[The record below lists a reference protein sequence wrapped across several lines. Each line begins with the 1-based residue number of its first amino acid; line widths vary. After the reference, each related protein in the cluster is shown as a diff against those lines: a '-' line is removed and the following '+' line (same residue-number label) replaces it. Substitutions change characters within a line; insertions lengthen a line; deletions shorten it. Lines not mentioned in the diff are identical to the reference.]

1 MLRSLGG
8 GFRTGAFRT
17 AAAFAALLLA
27 AVAAASLLPAD
38 PSFADSHETQTGAS
52 SGGNSSGKDSTTS
65 GDANPRQAK
74 EGDTEVWNPVTRREM
89 VLSISFLLF
98 AIIFMGMIIHAF
110 KKHIREKS
118 GEVERI
124 GIVTVLAVGALYLV
138 MAGFGA
144 DKVAP
149 AFGIFGTI
157 AGYLLGQVGPRKCR
171 SDQCRRVK
179 TTDEKNA

>member
-1 MLRSLGG
+1 MPRFLGE

-17 AAAFAALLLA
+17 AAAFAVLLLA
-27 AVAAASLLPAD
+27 AVAAASLLSAD
-38 PSFADSHETQTGAS
+38 PSFATSHETQDGAL
-52 SGGNSSGKDSTTS
+52 GKNSSGKDSTSTS
-65 GDANPRQAK
+65 DVNLPGLG
-74 EGDTEVWNPVTRREM
+74 EEDTEVWNPVSKREM
-89 VLSISFLLF
+89 VLAISFLLF
-98 AIIFMGMIIHAF
+98 AIIFMGMIVHVF
-110 KKHIREKS
+110 KKHIRESS

-124 GIVTVLAVGALYLV
+124 GIVTVVAVGAVHLV

-171 SDQCRRVK
+171 SDRCQEIK
-179 TTDEKNA
+179 TMEEKNA

>member
-1 MLRSLGG
+1 MRRSLGE

-17 AAAFAALLLA
+17 AAAFAVLLLA

-38 PSFADSHETQTGAS
+38 PSFSQEASDSAS
-52 SGGNSSGKDSTTS
+52 SGGDSSGKDSTTTS
-65 GDANPRQAK
+65 DANPRQAK
-74 EGDTEVWNPVTRREM
+74 EGDTEVRNPVTRREM
-89 VLSISFLLF
+89 ILAMSFLLF
-98 AIIFMGMIIHAF
+98 AVIFMSMILYVF
-110 KKHIREKS
+110 RKHIRESS
-118 GEVERI
+118 GEIERI
-124 GIVTVLAVGALYLV
+124 GIVTLLVVGALHLV

-171 SDQCRRVK
+171 SDRCRGVK